1 MASDR
6 TELTIQPI
14 VDPTM
19 QLVEFK
25 MGSSGDSNLSPSSSA
40 PKPKRSCL
48 KNKSTDPDRKYIGSD
63 SPGYFFQGSLEEELG
78 YLKKYFR
85 KRRHIAQM
93 VAYIDRVRAE
103 DAGDELARTGQSNG
117 NDTDVPIGNHVITKP
132 TVHFSEPLEMTYYCF
147 EPEEAMTEY
156 PGHATSNR
164 RAWAEVS
171 FEPGNEIKLDRFRT
185 WYRCRRRRNGMFY
198 YG

>member
-1 MASDR
+1 MASDPM
-6 TELTIQPI
+6 ELTIEPI
-14 VDPTM
+14 VDLTM

-25 MGSSGDSNLSPSSSA
+25 TGSHNDGSLSSSSA
-40 PKPKRSCL
+40 APQPKRSCL
-48 KNKSTDPDRKYIGSD
+48 KNKSTDPDQKYTGSD
-63 SPGYFFQGSLEEELG
+63 SPGYFFQGSLEQELG
-78 YLKKYFR
+78 YLQKYFR
-85 KRRHIAQM
+85 KCRHIAQM

-103 DAGDELARTGQSNG
+103 DADAELARTDQSNG
-117 NDTDVPIGNHVITKP
+117 KDTDVPTGNHIITKP

-156 PGHATSNR
+156 PGYVTSNR

-171 FEPGNEIKLDRFRT
+171 FEPGNEIKLDRFRM